1 MQIKRLILL
10 LLFVLLPVH
19 LLGEAL
25 AKLNTIDNDAPIILQ
40 GQYQADKIIKVKIY
54 NTKYA
59 GDAYFAF
66 LMTDE
71 AGKYQLT
78 QADID
83 ITRIKDGELVF
94 EVSTNE
100 EQKSQNIKTF
110 HLILDKGLMLTLSSR
125 SATELKDDGY
135 INSYEV
141 YDYEVYGETE
151 TNIKEFTLIISDENG
166 TTIKY
171 TLADLNIDE
180 NGVYH
185 IKDIDLSS
193 LQDGN
198 ITFHASGVDIAGNK
212 AQVSHSVIKDTF
224 VAKPVLL
231 KVIKN
236 NNLSNVVNKKI
247 LVASGK
253 AEPNAKIFFNFSQG
267 EVFLEESIVAN
278 DAGEWELL
286 GGDLDISVFENA
298 DVDVSVYQADVAR
311 NKSEPLTYINQ
322 KFKRP
327 IFPLLPIA
335 IDPQKYQLIYTIVG
349 CNDEIKDIVIT
360 KKEIFVATY
369 GFIKVWGK
377 SYAKLQ
383 REVELK
389 EVWVN
394 TLIVHQGKVFA
405 GLGNG
410 EIKVYDETSL
420 ELLQTIKADI
430 LPILSLK
437 ISKDK
442 LISSSASGVI
452 KVWSTTSYENIA
464 TIKSHQWDVDAIFV
478 SEGKLY
484 SGSDDYSIK
493 IFNLSTMKLIKS
505 IKAAHSGTINDIIVY
520 DHMLI
525 SASDDKT
532 IEVRD
537 AQSGKLLR
545 VLRGHKKAV
554 NRLSITNDFL
564 ISVSSDRSMILWN
577 MHTGEQYK
585 KIKAHS
591 KKIDALEVNDYNI
604 VTGSR
609 DKKIKIW
616 GYDDS
621 VEALDDEDETKKQ
634 KYSLLK
640 SLDVKNGL
648 PTSLSQNE
656 NNIIITTDNGYI
668 FFYNKITHDY
678 ERKYTTLDEIVKPV
692 VQDKD
697 GASKEDEADNED
709 EEETDDGEREFI
721 PVMQK
726 INDSENY
733 GNKLLCGLND
743 SSIKVWDL
751 ETNKAVALLT
761 GNESAILDIKISPI
775 NILSAS
781 AKGNIGVYDI
791 ENGSFVNLIEGHQYN
806 INSIALYEDDK
817 VVSAGDDYSIKIRD
831 IESGDLILDIKEAHD
846 DIITKVLV
854 FENYL
859 LSASMDG
866 TIKVRNIL
874 NGKLLKVLDAHKAG
888 VTSMVLDED
897 TLISASEDK
906 TLIAWSMKDFHLI
919 KVMDKHKAAVVDI
932 MITDDYLISIAKD
945 KTIKV
950 WKYYE

>member
-1 MQIKRLILL
+1 M
-10 LLFVLLPVH
+10 
-19 LLGEAL
+19 
-25 AKLNTIDNDAPIILQ
+25 
-40 GQYQADKIIKVKIY
+40 
-54 NTKYA
+54 
-59 GDAYFAF
+59 
-66 LMTDE
+66 
-71 AGKYQLT
+71 
-78 QADID
+78 
-83 ITRIKDGELVF
+83 
-94 EVSTNE
+94 
-100 EQKSQNIKTF
+100 
-110 HLILDKGLMLTLSSR
+110 
-125 SATELKDDGY
+125 
-135 INSYEV
+135 
-141 YDYEVYGETE
+141 
-151 TNIKEFTLIISDENG
+151 
-166 TTIKY
+166 
-171 TLADLNIDE
+171 
-180 NGVYH
+180 
-185 IKDIDLSS
+185 
-193 LQDGN
+193 
-198 ITFHASGVDIAGNK
+198 
-212 AQVSHSVIKDTF
+212 
-224 VAKPVLL
+224 
-231 KVIKN
+231 
-236 NNLSNVVNKKI
+236 
-247 LVASGK
+247 
-253 AEPNAKIFFNFSQG
+253 
-267 EVFLEESIVAN
+267 AN

-286 GGDLDISVFENA
+286 GGDLDISIFENA
-298 DVDVSVYQADVAR
+298 DVDVSVYQVDVAL
-311 NKSEPLTYINQ
+311 NKSEPLTYLNQ

-327 IFPLLPIA
+327 IFPLVPIA

-360 KKEIFVATY
+360 KKDIFVATY
-369 GFIKVWGK
+369 SYIKVWGK

-394 TLIVHQGKVFA
+394 TLAVHQGKLFA

-410 EIKVYDETSL
+410 EIRVYDEGSL
-420 ELLQTIKADI
+420 EPLETIQADT
-430 LPILSLK
+430 LPIVRLKLSG
-437 ISKDK
+437 DK

-452 KVWSTTSYENIA
+452 KVWDTSSYENIA
-464 TIKSHQWDVDAIFV
+464 TIKKHQWDVDAIFV
-478 SEGKLY
+478 NNGKLY

-493 IFNLSTMKLIKS
+493 IFDLSSMKLIKS
-505 IKAAHSGTINDIIVY
+505 IKAAHSGTINDIVVY
-520 DHMLI
+520 DGMLI

-545 VLRGHKKAV
+545 VLKGHKKAV
-554 NRLSITNDFL
+554 NRLNITNGFL

-577 MHTGEQYK
+577 MRTGERYK

-591 KKIDALEVNDYNI
+591 KKIDALAVNDYNI

-621 VEALDDEDETKKQ
+621 VEALDDEDETKKP

-640 SLDVKNGL
+640 SLDVKKGI

-656 NNIIITTDNGYI
+656 NNLIVTTDNGYI

-678 ERKYTTLDEIVKPV
+678 IKQYTTLDEIVKPV
-692 VQDKD
+692 TRDED
-697 GASKEDEADNED
+697 GSDEEDATDDEED
-709 EEETDDGEREFI
+709 EEQEFI
-721 PVMQK
+721 PMMQK
-726 INDSENY
+726 IYDSENY
-733 GNKLLCGLND
+733 GNKLLCTLND
-743 SSIKVWDL
+743 SSVKVWDL
-751 ETNKAVALLT
+751 ETNKAIALLT

-775 NILSAS
+775 NILTAS

-806 INSIALYEDDK
+806 INTIALYEDDK

-854 FENYL
+854 YDNYL
-859 LSASMDG
+859 FSASLDG

-874 NGKLLKVLDAHKAG
+874 NGKLLKVLDAHKGG

-897 TLISASEDK
+897 TLISASKDK

-919 KVMDKHKAAVVDI
+919 KVMDKHKADVVDV
-932 MITDDYLISIAKD
+932 MITDDYLISIGKD